1 MIVIN
6 NKAPEREN
14 NVGQFG
20 ATEKTIGAYKQA
32 AEYAKDAEYWAKLAG
47 SKIDN
52 IDDLMEVVQ
61 DLYARGELLRE
72 DIEKLKVDFAEQDKR
87 LMQLISEANSAADAA
102 KNAVDIVDQK
112 LIEIQKQLD
121 ILLGMT
127 VTVETLPPDEDAT
140 GSFNP
145 STGEIHL
152 GIPRGEAGK
161 DGKVTDLGNVDQG
174 VPIAEDWGFYA
185 DKATNKVYKT
195 TLSDIANLV
204 PSVRSVSVNG
214 GEKQMGEVEITLD
227 KTTIG
232 LSDVRNV
239 PSYSIEESDSQSKGY
254 IKAYNTKDEADAD
267 VVNRKEGETVLIWNG
282 TSYEFYSVEAG
293 PKLSDQPIKTEKRI
307 VTVNSKEPDSSGN
320 IDILIPTGN
329 PSLYLGEMLMF
340 PYDPKQNITYQ
351 GILPA
356 DGRLLNREGNEDL
369 VASLISG
376 SLPVTTEEEWQG
388 GARQYFSWGP
398 NGTAESGTQIRLP
411 DWTGGTA
418 IRSPDTLADTSYSGN
433 VLEQKPYIATVNGK
447 SPDDGG
453 AITISADEIGALG
466 KTATA
471 AAATKLATARTINGK
486 PFDGTANI
494 TINAVDVPN
503 AATSGA
509 NTNITSLGGLTTALS
524 ISQGGTGAKDAASAR
539 TNLGVDR
546 VVQTAAS
553 TNMNYPT
560 QNAGFVLRDSDL
572 AWGAYNN
579 TAGAWQPL
587 GIAQGG
593 TASGDAIQG
602 LKNLQG
608 YYFRSGTGLS
618 ENLNNLLGAN
628 AGLYYQPANAGATT
642 ALNYPRAIAGTL
654 MVLKHGAG
662 NANGCIQVYYPYNGD
677 SSFSR
682 VYDGA
687 SWSSWKQDVST
698 GDFNIGSLTSTR
710 PTTQQTQFI
719 ADSDGA
725 TLWAPANGAGYQTSY
740 ANNRCFQFW
749 VTSGNAMFCRFN
761 DSASATEPK
770 TSKPWAQATMAG
782 TSDINFKEVTG
793 DLDVNVS
800 LENINKMDFKTFH
813 YLDDEKKTERRGV
826 IAQEIEKID
835 PEYVHGAEQSGKM
848 TLDLNPLVLDALA
861 AIKALTQKVEAQQ
874 VEIDA
879 LKAQLDK

>member
-32 AEYAKDAEYWAKLAG
+32 AEYAKDAEYWAKLAS
-47 SKIDN
+47 SKIEN

-72 DIEKLKVDFAEQDKR
+72 DIEQLKVDFAEQDKR
-87 LMQLISEANSAADAA
+87 LMQLISEANAAADAA
-102 KNAVDIVDQK
+102 KNAVDIVNQK

-127 VTVETLPPDEDAT
+127 VTVETLPPDDDAT

-145 STGEIHL
+145 ETGEIHL
-152 GIPRGEAGK
+152 GIPRGQAGK
-161 DGKVTDLGNVDQG
+161 DGTVTDLGNVDQG
-174 VPIAEDWGFYA
+174 VPIADDWGFYV
-185 DKATNKVYKT
+185 DQSNNKVYKT
-195 TLSDIANLV
+195 SLSDIANLV

-254 IKAYNTKDEADAD
+254 IKTYNTKDEADAD

-293 PKLSDQPIKTEKRI
+293 PKLSDEPIKTEKRI

-356 DGRLLNREGNEDL
+356 DGRLLSRAGNEDL

-418 IRSPDTLADTSYSGN
+418 IRSPDTLADTSYSGK
-433 VLEQKPYIATVNGK
+433 VLEQKPYIVTVNGK

-471 AAATKLATARTINGK
+471 ASATKLATARTINGK
-486 PFDGTANI
+486 PFDGTANV
-494 TINAVDVPN
+494 TINAADVPN

-524 ISQGGTGAKDAASAR
+524 VTQGGTGAKDAAAAR
-539 TNLGVDR
+539 TNLGVNR
-546 VVQTAAS
+546 VVQTSAS
-553 TNMNYPT
+553 TNIEYPT
-560 QNAGFVLRDSDL
+560 QNASLVLRDSDL
-572 AWGAYNN
+572 AWGAYNQ

-587 GIAQGG
+587 GIGQGG
-593 TASGDAIQG
+593 TSATSGEQA
-602 LKNLQG
+602 LKNLG
-608 YYFRSGTGLS
+608 VPGIGSKTGADMEGGDANKALVSGV
-618 ENLNNLLGAN
+618 
-628 AGLYYQPANAGATT
+628 YAGAGESGINHANQYSPLFTMSR
-642 ALNYPRAIAGTL
+642 YGAGTVGQL
-654 MVLKHGAG
+654 QILADGTFHTRGS
-662 NANGCIQVYYPYNGD
+662 ANGGT
-677 SSFSR
+677 
-682 VYDGA
+682 A
-687 SWSSWKQDVST
+687 WSAWTRGVGV
-698 GDFNIGSLTSTR
+698 GDFNVGAITATR
-710 PTTQQTQFI
+710 PVTQQTQFI
-719 ADSDGA
+719 ADSDGG

-761 DSASATEPK
+761 DASSATEPK

-813 YLDDEKKTERRGV
+813 YLDDESKTERRGV